1 MVKVLDIKLADVK
14 IDVTTRVPGERPKT
28 LDTFKA
34 LMQYRQKF
42 ERDPKD
48 IGGREWGEVNT
59 QLEVAIGQLFGSSL
73 IPVTRGLRGL
83 QADVRVDPASAR
95 AVAESI
101 STQKTKVIDS
111 FLERTDTEV
120 AVGAT
125 GPVISEIKAM
135 TGVSAGVAPQL
146 KKDIKI
152 AGEAEGFKLERGK
165 GGEFLTATGETA
177 IIPPEIL
184 DPLINQLAAA
194 IGNKADIARVI
205 ESSPTLLSNIISKS
219 GRILIPYR
227 GLDKQAKLKAL
238 IFNWEQMKQH
248 ANFSVNVSGD
258 SIRVQIKYPK
268 TFVSRLMNITKQG
281 TKMYLD
287 KFGTKNAFEL
297 LVAGNVL
304 DKTRPYINIEY
315 LEGSILVGRVNN
327 FLTGSA
333 LAAAIQGKK
342 RKRPLR
348 KQPTRGK
355 FISNV
360 QLSAILRQK
369 LTEIMPRYPE
379 PQRPTPRYITG
390 KLANS
395 FRVMANY
402 RTGVMAFYN
411 TPPASEY
418 VDQLN
423 SDGWMLDET
432 LVEPTIRQITQERF
446 GRQFRVL
453 RTQ

>member
-1 MVKVLDIKLADVK
+1 MVKVLDIKLTDVN
-14 IDVTTRVPGERPKT
+14 IDIETRVPGERPRKIT
-28 LDTFKA
+28 TFKA
-34 LMQYRQKF
+34 LMEYRQKF
-42 ERDPKD
+42 ERDPRD
-48 IGGREWGEVNT
+48 IGGREWQAVNS
-59 QLEVAIGQLFGSSL
+59 QIEVAIGQLFGSPL

-135 TGVSAGVAPQL
+135 TGVSAGAAPQL
-146 KKDIKI
+146 KKNIKI

-177 IIPPEIL
+177 IIPPETL
-184 DPLINQLAAA
+184 DPLINQLAASMT
-194 IGNKADIARVI
+194 KTDITNVI
-205 ESSPTLLSNIISKS
+205 ESNSTLLSNIISKS
-219 GRILIPYR
+219 GRILIPYK

-238 IFNWEQMKQH
+238 IFNWRQMKQF
-248 ANFSVNVSGD
+248 ANFKVNVSGD
-258 SIRVQIKYPK
+258 SIRVQITYPK

-281 TKMYLD
+281 TKMYTD
-287 KFGTKNAFEL
+287 KLGTKNAFEL
-297 LVAGNVL
+297 LVTGNIL
-304 DKTRPYINIEY
+304 NKARPYINIEY